1 MTLLKVGVIIQYMI
15 TLENKPIFRITK
27 KFDRTISSLIIGDDK
42 EHLAEYK
49 NIGVLDEYV
58 EYINKNANDESSFL
72 LELDEKQWV
81 CLSKEG
87 FLK

>member
-1 MTLLKVGVIIQYMI
+1 MAFRPL
-15 TLENKPIFRITK
+15 RITES
-27 KFDRTISSLIIGDDK
+27 IIIGDDK